1 MTQTTGWRWPWESDP
16 TPSSTPE
23 ELAAIQKAKDDL
35 LLQRL
40 NRPGWSIVDHAPYV
54 DKSGKAIEGQF
65 ELQLAG
71 PNGQPDN
78 VIVDADGRIVS
89 GGGPQ
94 KDPDKP
100 AALTTKPKPS
110 PPDQWVTIPDGN
122 GNPLARMD
130 PETGAV
136 VDIKQVTPPSP
147 SKEPI
152 ASAET
157 VRHNQV
163 TEGQANDLHA
173 LNATN
178 QQAQITLA
186 QQRLAMDAAT
196 KAFDESVKLHG
207 QVTQDAKDA
216 YAQAHQQ
223 AQDAQAQA
231 DLAERA
237 VANENTRQF
246 QQGQLSNQQAN
257 TAESTRANTARE
269 TQATADSAQAAQRDQ
284 QASLDRQ
291 QTTGAQLLNDRAT
304 HSTSLLNNWTSMAA
318 GNKNFGLGGAIPQGM
333 AAGLMSDANT
343 QATQAMGGQ
352 SVMDQATQM
361 VHRANPA
368 LAGTPQGAAYVA
380 TAAQMLEKQTQ
391 QQMQVPAAGADGS
404 PPFQQSGIP
413 EGSNRQ
419 SPLPL
424 DPAGI
429 GTAVGAAIQHI
440 GGFTAPQFAQSG
452 ISEGTTR

>member
-1 MTQTTGWRWPWESDP
+1 MPTFAQSLGPGTAAGDELLLENLGRPSSKGWRIADRAPVLDKTTGKESGNV
-16 TPSSTPE
+16 
-23 ELAAIQKAKDDL
+23 AIT
-35 LLQRL
+35 
-40 NRPGWSIVDHAPYV
+40 
-54 DKSGKAIEGQF
+54 
-65 ELQLAG
+65 LAG
-71 PNGQPDN
+71 PDGQNDQVIVGSDGHIVAGGQPLKN
-78 VIVDADGRIVS
+78 
-89 GGGPQ
+89 
-94 KDPDKP
+94 PDRPVATPKQ
-100 AALTTKPKPS
+100 TTPTAPEG
-110 PPDQWVTIPDGN
+110 WVTITDDK
-122 GNPLARMD
+122 GNPLAKQD
-130 PETGAV
+130 PSTGTV
-136 VDIKQVTPPSP
+136 IDIKQPTPVAP

-163 TEGQANDLHA
+163 VEGQTNDLHA
-173 LNATN
+173 LNAAN
-178 QQAQITLA
+178 QTAQNNLA
-186 QQRLAMDAAT
+186 QQRLAMDAANQ
-196 KAFDESVKLHG
+196 AFDRSVKEHG
-207 QVTQDAKDA
+207 MVTQDAKDA

-223 AQDAQAQA
+223 AQDAQGQA

-246 QQGQLSNQQAN
+246 QQGTLANQQAN

-269 TQATADSAQAAQRDQ
+269 TQATADAAQAAQRDQ
-284 QASLDRQ
+284 QATLDRQ

-380 TAAQMLEKQTQ
+380 TAAQMLDKQTQ
-391 QQMQVPAAGADGS
+391 QQMQAPAGQPSGQTGADGS

-419 SPLPL
+419 YSPPPL

-429 GTAVGAAIQHI
+429 GTAVGAAISHI

-452 ISEGTTR
+452 IAEGSR